1 MDRSRLKT
9 TIILILALLNLCLL
23 FSLLSRSNAQRESR
37 EQAAQQLSA
46 LFQADGIRLSP
57 EAIPHQV
64 PPPGQSLS
72 RDRELEE
79 RLISVFLGEHFSI
92 TDQGGGIFT
101 YGSHAGAARCGSN
114 GSFDILGTVIQ
125 SDAEAFFRRFCR
137 EYHYK
142 KLSASLDESG
152 SGTLEAVRFFEGLPV
167 FNCTVTFTVESDAIT
182 KVRGTLLPEHASD
195 LPQEFEALSA
205 LAALTTFLDLRRE
218 SGAFVSEISAV
229 DLAYELQDSS
239 SSSLTLTPAWCIRT
253 DTNSYYVNCYTGSV
267 TPG

>member
-1 MDRSRLKT
+1 MDRSHLKT
-9 TIILILALLNLCLL
+9 TIILILALLNVCLL
-23 FSLLSRSNAQRESR
+23 ISLFSRSNAQRESR
-37 EQAAQQLSA
+37 EQAAQQLSE

-57 EAIPHQV
+57 DEIPHQA
-64 PPPGQSLS
+64 PPLGQSLS

-79 RLISVFLGEHFSI
+79 SLIAEFLGEHFSV

-101 YGSHAGAARCGSN
+101 YGSRAGAARCGSN

-125 SDAEAFFRRFCR
+125 SDAESFFRRFCR
-137 EYHYK
+137 EYHYEE
-142 KLSASLDESG
+142 LSASLDESG
-152 SGTLEAVRFFEGLPV
+152 NGTLEAVRFFEHLPV
-167 FNCTVTFTVESDAIT
+167 FNCTVTFTVESDAVT
-182 KVRGTLLPEHASD
+182 KVQGTLLPEHASD
-195 LPQEFEALSA
+195 LSQKIEPLSA

-218 SGAFVSEISAV
+218 SGAFVSEITAV

-267 TPG
+267 SPG